1 MNGFNLSDIT
11 DAKLGTT
18 TLGSIYLGSTKLWPL
33 SNIDYSKEYLT
44 IKSLADNN
52 TITWTFTGSDPIQNV
67 IYWSKNGT
75 SWTSAIASTSDT
87 PVSLATLN
95 KGEKMYLKGEN
106 VTYASS
112 TSRYSHFNSDYEFNV
127 SGNIMSLIYGD
138 NFIGQT
144 TLPSSSYIFY
154 GIFSNSKVVDA
165 SNLILP
171 VTTLTNYCYR
181 NMFKGCTS
189 LTTAPEL
196 PATTLAS
203 SCYSNMFRGCTS
215 LTAAPEL
222 PATTLTGTYCYYYM
236 FQGCTSITA
245 APELPATTL
254 TNYCYSYMFNG
265 CTSLATAPVLPAT
278 TLANYCYYH
287 MFEGCSSLTTA
298 TELPATTLANGCYSY
313 MFYGCTSLGTAPI
326 LPATTLTSYCYAYM
340 FEGCSSLTTA
350 AQELPA
356 TTLATGCYM
365 SMFAATKITSAPEL
379 PATILADSCYRNMF
393 YGCASLIYPPTLNA
407 TILQPRCYQH
417 MFFGCTSLKTAP
429 ELPATTL
436 TNYCYAYMFQNCT
449 SLSYIKC
456 LATNISASNSHD
468 WWLYNVAST
477 GTFTKKAP
485 MTSWPS
491 GAHGIPSGWR
501 VVNV

>member
-11 DAKLGTT
+11 DAKLGAA
-18 TLGSIYLGSTKLWPL
+18 TLGGIYLGSTKLWPL
-33 SNIDYSKEYLT
+33 STDYSKEYLT
-44 IKSLADNN
+44 FESLADNN

-106 VTYASS
+106 VTYALS
-112 TSRYSHFNSDYEFNV
+112 TSEYSHFNSDYEFNV

-144 TLPSSSYIFY
+144 TLSSSYNFTSIFR
-154 GIFSNSKVVDA
+154 SSKVVDA

-171 VTTLTNYCYR
+171 ATTLTKLCYR
-181 NMFKGCTS
+181 SMFDGCTS
-189 LTTAPEL
+189 LATAPVL
-196 PATTLAS
+196 PATTLAQ
-203 SCYSNMFRGCTS
+203 SCYSN
-215 LTAAPEL
+215 
-222 PATTLTGTYCYYYM
+222 
-236 FQGCTSITA
+236 
-245 APELPATTL
+245 
-254 TNYCYSYMFNG
+254 MFNG

-278 TLANYCYYH
+278 TLANYCYY
-287 MFEGCSSLTTA
+287 
-298 TELPATTLANGCYSY
+298 N
-313 MFYGCTSLGTAPI
+313 MFYGCTSLATAPV
-326 LPATTLTSYCYAYM
+326 LPATTLASSCYAYM
-340 FEGCSSLTTA
+340 FEGCSSLATA
-350 AQELPA
+350 PELPA
-356 TTLATGCYM
+356 TTLANSCYM
-365 SMFAATKITSAPEL
+365 SMFAGTKITSAPEL

-477 GTFTKKAP
+477 GTFTKKAS

-491 GAHGIPSGWR
+491 GAHGIPSGWT

>member
-33 SNIDYSKEYLT
+33 STDYSKEYLT
-44 IKSLADNN
+44 FESLADNN

-106 VTYASS
+106 NKYASS
-112 TSRYSHFNSDYEFNV
+112 TSKYSHFNSDAKFNI

-138 NFIGQT
+138 NFIGHT
-144 TLPSSSYIFY
+144 TLPSAYSFVS
-154 GIFSNSKVVDA
+154 IFSNSKVYDA
-165 SNLILP
+165 YNLILP
-171 VTTLTNYCYR
+171 ATTLKPSCY
-181 NMFKGCTS
+181 NSMFYGCTS
-189 LTTAPEL
+189 LATAPELPATTLASGCDSSMFSSCTSLATAPALPATTLKPSCYSSMFSSCTSLATAPALPATTLASSCYSYMFYGCTSLATAPEL

-203 SCYSNMFRGCTS
+203 SCYSYMFEGCSS
-215 LTAAPEL
+215 LT
-222 PATTLTGTYCYYYM
+222 
-236 FQGCTSITA
+236 
-245 APELPATTL
+245 
-254 TNYCYSYMFNG
+254 
-265 CTSLATAPVLPAT
+265 TAPVLPAT
-278 TLANYCYYH
+278 TLAN
-287 MFEGCSSLTTA
+287 S
-298 TELPATTLANGCYSY
+298 
-313 MFYGCTSLGTAPI
+313 
-326 LPATTLTSYCYAYM
+326 
-340 FEGCSSLTTA
+340 
-350 AQELPA
+350 
-356 TTLATGCYM
+356 CYM

-393 YGCASLIYPPTLNA
+393 YGCASLRYPPTLNA

-436 TNYCYAYMFQNCT
+436 VTYCYAYMFQNCT

-456 LATNISASNSHD
+456 LATNISASNSHA

-477 GTFTKKAP
+477 GKFVKPISMHA
-485 MTSWPS
+485 WPAS
-491 GAHGIPSGWR
+491 AHGIPSNWT

>member
-44 IKSLADNN
+44 IESLADNN

-112 TSRYSHFNSDYEFNV
+112 ASKYSHFNSDYEFNV

-138 NFIGQT
+138 NFIGQI
-144 TLPSSSYIFY
+144 TLSSSYNFA
-154 GIFSNSKVVDA
+154 GIFRSSKVYDV

-171 VTTLTNYCYR
+171 TTTLTNFCYR
-181 NMFKGCTS
+181 YMFYDCTSLATAPVLPATTLSSSCYSSMFSGCTS
-189 LTTAPEL
+189 LTV
-196 PATTLAS
+196 
-203 SCYSNMFRGCTS
+203 
-215 LTAAPEL
+215 APEL
-222 PATTLTGTYCYYYM
+222 PATTLTGTYCYYNM
-236 FQGCTSITA
+236 FNGCTSLVTA
-245 APELPATTL
+245 PALPATTL
-254 TNYCYSYMFNG
+254 TKYCYREMFKG

-278 TLANYCYYH
+278 TLADICYAY
-287 MFEGCSSLTTA
+287 MFSGCTSLTVA
-298 TELPATTLANGCYSY
+298 PELPATTLAQSCYAY
-313 MFYGCTSLGTAPI
+313 MFYGCTSLVTAPV
-326 LPATTLTSYCYAYM
+326 LPATTLTSSCYAYM
-340 FEGCSSLTTA
+340 FEGCSSLATA
-350 AQELPA
+350 PELPA
-356 TTLATGCYM
+356 TTLANSCYM
-365 SMFAATKITSAPEL
+365 SMFAGTKITAAPEL
-379 PATILADSCYRNMF
+379 PATILTDSCYRNMF
-393 YGCASLIYPPTLNA
+393 YGCASLA
-407 TILQPRCYQH
+407 TAPVLPATTLQPRCYQH

-429 ELPATTL
+429 ELPAKTL
-436 TNYCYAYMFQNCT
+436 LTYCYAYMFQNCT

-477 GTFTKKAP
+477 GKFVKP
-485 MTSWPS
+485 TSMHAWPAS
-491 GAHGIPSGWR
+491 AHGIPSSWT

>member
-11 DAKLGTT
+11 DAKLGAT

-33 SNIDYSKEYLT
+33 STDYSKEYLT
-44 IKSLADNN
+44 FESLADNN

-75 SWTSAIASTSDT
+75 SWSSAIASTSDT
-87 PVSLATLN
+87 PVLLATLN

-106 VTYASS
+106 VTYALS
-112 TSRYSHFNSDYEFNV
+112 TSEYSHFNSDYEFDI

-144 TLPSSSYIFY
+144 TLSSSYNFVNIFK
-154 GIFSNSKVVDA
+154 SSKVVNA

-171 VTTLTNYCYR
+171 
-181 NMFKGCTS
+181 
-189 LTTAPEL
+189 
-196 PATTLAS
+196 
-203 SCYSNMFRGCTS
+203 
-215 LTAAPEL
+215 
-222 PATTLTGTYCYYYM
+222 ATTLTKLCYR
-236 FQGCTSITA
+236 S
-245 APELPATTL
+245 
-254 TNYCYSYMFNG
+254 MFNG

-278 TLANYCYYH
+278 TLANYCYY
-287 MFEGCSSLTTA
+287 
-298 TELPATTLANGCYSY
+298 N
-313 MFYGCTSLGTAPI
+313 MFYGCTSLATAPV
-326 LPATTLTSYCYAYM
+326 LPATTLAQSCYSYM

-350 AQELPA
+350 PVLPA
-356 TTLATGCYM
+356 TTLANSCYM

-393 YGCASLIYPPTLNA
+393 YGCTSLRYPPTLNA

-477 GTFTKKAP
+477 GTFTKKAS

>member
-33 SNIDYSKEYLT
+33 GTDYSKEYLT
-44 IKSLADNN
+44 FESLADNN

-106 VTYASS
+106 VTYALSKS
-112 TSRYSHFNSDYEFNV
+112 AYSHFNSDYEFNV

-144 TLPSSSYIFY
+144 TLSSSYNFT
-154 GIFSNSKVVDA
+154 GIFRSSKVYDA

-171 VTTLTNYCYR
+171 ATTLTKYCYR
-181 NMFKGCTS
+181 NMFYGCTS
-189 LTTAPEL
+189 LTAAPEL
-196 PATTLAS
+196 PATTLADI
-203 SCYSNMFRGCTS
+203 CYAYMFSGCTS

-222 PATTLTGTYCYYYM
+222 PATTLTGTYCYYNM
-236 FQGCTSITA
+236 F
-245 APELPATTL
+245 
-254 TNYCYSYMFNG
+254 YG
-265 CTSLATAPVLPAT
+265 CTSLVTAPVLPAT
-278 TLANYCYYH
+278 TLT
-287 MFEGCSSLTTA
+287 SS
-298 TELPATTLANGCYSY
+298 
-313 MFYGCTSLGTAPI
+313 
-326 LPATTLTSYCYAYM
+326 CYAYM
-340 FEGCSSLTTA
+340 FEGCSSLATA
-350 AQELPA
+350 PELPA
-356 TTLATGCYM
+356 TTLANSCYM
-365 SMFAATKITSAPEL
+365 SMFAGTKITAAPEL
-379 PATILADSCYRNMF
+379 PATTLADSCYRNMF
-393 YGCASLIYPPTLNA
+393 YGCASLRYQPTLNA

-429 ELPATTL
+429 ELPAKTL
-436 TNYCYAYMFQNCT
+436 VTYCYAYMFQNCT

-468 WWLYNVAST
+468 YWLYNVAST
-477 GTFTKKAP
+477 GKFVKPISMHA
-485 MTSWPS
+485 WPAS
-491 GAHGIPSGWR
+491 AHGIPSSWT

>member
-33 SNIDYSKEYLT
+33 SNIDYSQEYLT
-44 IKSLADNN
+44 IKSLSDNN
-52 TITWTFTGSDPIQNV
+52 TITWTFTGSTPIQNV

-75 SWTSAIASTSDT
+75 SWTSAIASTSNT

-106 VTYASS
+106 VNYALN
-112 TSRYSHFNSDYEFNV
+112 TSRYSHFNSDAEFNI

-144 TLPSSSYIFY
+144 TLSSSYNFVYIFK
-154 GIFSNSKVVDA
+154 SSKVVDA

-171 VTTLTNYCYR
+171 ATTLASSCYHG
-181 NMFKGCTS
+181 MFYGCTS
-189 LTTAPEL
+189 LATAPAL

-222 PATTLTGTYCYYYM
+222 SATTLTGTYCY
-236 FQGCTSITA
+236 
-245 APELPATTL
+245 
-254 TNYCYSYMFNG
+254 SYMFMG
-265 CTSLATAPVLPAT
+265 CTSLV
-278 TLANYCYYH
+278 
-287 MFEGCSSLTTA
+287 
-298 TELPATTLANGCYSY
+298 
-313 MFYGCTSLGTAPI
+313 
-326 LPATTLTSYCYAYM
+326 
-340 FEGCSSLTTA
+340 
-350 AQELPA
+350 
-356 TTLATGCYM
+356 
-365 SMFAATKITSAPEL
+365 
-379 PATILADSCYRNMF
+379 
-393 YGCASLIYPPTLNA
+393 
-407 TILQPRCYQH
+407 
-417 MFFGCTSLKTAP
+417 TAP

-436 TNYCYAYMFQNCT
+436 TNDCYGNMFRGCTSLTAAPELPATTLPNYCYEHMFYGCT

-456 LATNISASNSHD
+456 LATVSVSNSSSN
-468 WWLYNVAST
+468 WLKNVAAT
-477 GTFTKKAP
+477 GTFVKPTS
-485 MTSWPS
+485 MTSWSS
-491 GAHGIPSGWR
+491 GANGIPSGWT

>member
-11 DAKLGTT
+11 DAKLGAT
-18 TLGSIYLGSTKLWPL
+18 TLGGIYLGSTKLWPL
-33 SNIDYSKEYLT
+33 GTDYSKEYLT
-44 IKSLADNN
+44 IESLADNN

-67 IYWSKNGT
+67 IYWSKDGT

-106 VTYASS
+106 NNYASS
-112 TSRYSHFNSDYEFNV
+112 TSRYSHFNSDAEFNV

-144 TLPSSSYIFY
+144 TLSSSYNFVSIFKK
-154 GIFSNSKVVDA
+154 SKVVDA

-171 VTTLTNYCYR
+171 ATTLASNCYR
-181 NMFKGCTS
+181 SMFNSCTSLATAPELPATALADSCYSNMFNGCTS

-196 PATTLAS
+196 PATTLAPICYNYMFYGCS
-203 SCYSNMFRGCTS
+203 SLIT
-215 LTAAPEL
+215 APEL
-222 PATTLTGTYCYYYM
+222 PATTL
-236 FQGCTSITA
+236 
-245 APELPATTL
+245 
-254 TNYCYSYMFNG
+254 
-265 CTSLATAPVLPAT
+265 
-278 TLANYCYYH
+278 AN
-287 MFEGCSSLTTA
+287 S
-298 TELPATTLANGCYSY
+298 
-313 MFYGCTSLGTAPI
+313 
-326 LPATTLTSYCYAYM
+326 CYAYM
-340 FEGCSSLTTA
+340 FEGCSSLATA
-350 AQELPA
+350 PELPA
-356 TTLATGCYM
+356 TTLAASCYM
-365 SMFAATKITSAPEL
+365 SMFAGTKITAAPEL
-379 PATILADSCYRNMF
+379 PATILTDSCYRNMF
-393 YGCASLIYPPTLNA
+393 YGCSSLRYPPTLNA

-436 TNYCYAYMFQNCT
+436 VTYCYAYMFQNCT

-456 LATNISASNSHD
+456 LATNISASNSHV

-477 GTFTKKAP
+477 GTFTKKAS
-485 MTSWPS
+485 MTSWPAN
-491 GAHGIPSGWR
+491 AHGIPSGWT

>member
-33 SNIDYSKEYLT
+33 GNIDYSQEYLT

-75 SWTSAIASTSDT
+75 SWTSAIASTSNT

-106 VTYASS
+106 ATYALS
-112 TSRYSHFNSDYEFNV
+112 TSEYSHFDSDYEFNV

-138 NFIGQT
+138 NFIGQI
-144 TLPSSSYIFY
+144 TLSSSYNFVSIFK
-154 GIFSNSKVVDA
+154 GSKVVDA

-171 VTTLTNYCYR
+171 ATTLASSCYYG
-181 NMFKGCTS
+181 MFSVCTS
-189 LTTAPEL
+189 LVAAPAL

-203 SCYSNMFRGCTS
+203 SCYSNMLSGCTS

-222 PATTLTGTYCYYYM
+222 PATTLTGTYCYSYM
-236 FQGCTSITA
+236 FKGCTSLTTA
-245 APELPATTL
+245 TELPATTL
-254 TNYCYSYMFNG
+254 TADCYGYMFYGCTSLATAPVLPATTLENYCYEHMFQNCTSLTAAPALPATTLANYCYNNMFNG

-278 TLANYCYYH
+278 TLKLSCY
-287 MFEGCSSLTTA
+287 GS
-298 TELPATTLANGCYSY
+298 
-313 MFYGCTSLGTAPI
+313 MFYKCTSLA
-326 LPATTLTSYCYAYM
+326 
-340 FEGCSSLTTA
+340 
-350 AQELPA
+350 
-356 TTLATGCYM
+356 
-365 SMFAATKITSAPEL
+365 
-379 PATILADSCYRNMF
+379 
-393 YGCASLIYPPTLNA
+393 
-407 TILQPRCYQH
+407 
-417 MFFGCTSLKTAP
+417 TAP

-436 TNYCYAYMFQNCT
+436 AKSCYYYMLYGCT
-449 SLSYIKC
+449 SLIYIKC
-456 LATNISASNSHD
+456 LATDISASNSHTN
-468 WWLYNVAST
+468 WVSYVAAT
-477 GTFTKKAP
+477 GTFVKPAS
-485 MTSWPS
+485 MTSWSS
-491 GAHGIPSGWR
+491 GESGIPSGWT

>member
-33 SNIDYSKEYLT
+33 GTDYSKEYLT
-44 IKSLADNN
+44 FESLADNN

-106 VTYASS
+106 VTYALS
-112 TSRYSHFNSDYEFNV
+112 TSRYSHFNSDAEFNV

-144 TLPSSSYIFY
+144 TLSSTYNFVYIFK
-154 GIFSNSKVVDA
+154 SSKVVDA

-171 VTTLTNYCYR
+171 AKTLADYCY
-181 NMFKGCTS
+181 T
-189 LTTAPEL
+189 
-196 PATTLAS
+196 
-203 SCYSNMFRGCTS
+203 YMFRGCTS
-215 LTAAPEL
+215 LATAPKL
-222 PATTLTGTYCYYYM
+222 PATVLAYACYGNM
-236 FQGCTSITA
+236 FR
-245 APELPATTL
+245 
-254 TNYCYSYMFNG
+254 G
-265 CTSLATAPVLPAT
+265 CTSLATAPVLPAI
-278 TLANYCYYH
+278 TLADSCYKSMFYGCTSLTAAPELPVKTLADNCYEH
-287 MFEGCSSLTTA
+287 MFRDCTSLATAPILPATKLTSSCYAYMFEGCSSLATA
-298 TELPATTLANGCYSY
+298 TELPATTLANS
-313 MFYGCTSLGTAPI
+313 
-326 LPATTLTSYCYAYM
+326 
-340 FEGCSSLTTA
+340 
-350 AQELPA
+350 
-356 TTLATGCYM
+356 CYM
-365 SMFAATKITSAPEL
+365 SMFAGTKITAAPEL
-379 PATILADSCYRNMF
+379 PATILTDSCYRNMF

-436 TNYCYAYMFQNCT
+436 ATYCYAYMFQNCT

-477 GTFTKKAP
+477 GTFVKPTS
-485 MTSWPS
+485 MTSWPAN
-491 GAHGIPSGWR
+491 AHGIPSGWT

>member
-33 SNIDYSKEYLT
+33 GNIDYSQEYLT

-52 TITWTFTGSDPIQNV
+52 TITWTFTGSTPMQNV

-75 SWTSAIASTSDT
+75 SWTSAIASTSNT

-106 VTYASS
+106 VTYALSKS
-112 TSRYSHFNSDYEFNV
+112 AYSHFNSDYEFNV
-127 SGNIMSLIYGD
+127 YGNIMSLIYGD

-144 TLPSSSYIFY
+144 TLSSSYNFVHIFK
-154 GIFSNSKVVDA
+154 SSKVVNV

-171 VTTLTNYCYR
+171 ATTLTSSCY
-181 NMFKGCTS
+181 NGMFYGCTS
-189 LTTAPEL
+189 LTTAPVL

-203 SCYSNMFRGCTS
+203 SCYSNMFQNCTS

-222 PATTLTGTYCYYYM
+222 PATTLTGTYCYSYM
-236 FQGCTSITA
+236 FSGCTSLTA

-254 TNYCYSYMFNG
+254 TSDCYGYMFNG

-278 TLANYCYYH
+278 TLANYCYEH
-287 MFEGCSSLTTA
+287 MFQNCTSLTA
-298 TELPATTLANGCYSY
+298 APVLPATTLANYCYNN
-313 MFYGCTSLGTAPI
+313 MFNGCTSLATAPV
-326 LPATTLTSYCYAYM
+326 LPATTLKLSCYGSMFYKCTSLA
-340 FEGCSSLTTA
+340 TA
-350 AQELPA
+350 PVLPA
-356 TTLATGCYM
+356 TTLV
-365 SMFAATKITSAPEL
+365 K
-379 PATILADSCYRNMF
+379 SCYYYML
-393 YGCASLIYPPTLNA
+393 YG
-407 TILQPRCYQH
+407 
-417 MFFGCTSLKTAP
+417 
-429 ELPATTL
+429 
-436 TNYCYAYMFQNCT
+436 CT

-456 LATNISASNSHD
+456 LATDISASNSHAN
-468 WWLYNVAST
+468 WVEYVAAT
-477 GTFTKKAP
+477 GTFVKPAS
-485 MTSWPS
+485 MTSWSS
-491 GAHGIPSGWR
+491 GASGIPSGWR

>member
-33 SNIDYSKEYLT
+33 GTDYSKEYFT

-52 TITWTFTGSDPIQNV
+52 TITWTFTGSNPIQNV

-87 PVSLATLN
+87 PVSLASLN

-144 TLPSSSYIFY
+144 TLPSSLYIFY
-154 GIFSNSKVVDA
+154 SIFSNSKVVDA

-171 VTTLTNYCYR
+171 ATTLASNCYR

-196 PATTLAS
+196 PATTLA
-203 SCYSNMFRGCTS
+203 N
-215 LTAAPEL
+215 
-222 PATTLTGTYCYYYM
+222 YCYYHM
-236 FQGCTSITA
+236 FEDCTSITA

-254 TNYCYSYMFNG
+254 ATGCYSYMFNG
-265 CTSLATAPVLPAT
+265 CTSLIYPPTLNATILQPKCYQYMFEGCSSLTTAPELPATTLANSCYAYMFYGCTSLGTAPVLPAT
-278 TLANYCYYH
+278 TLANYCY
-287 MFEGCSSLTTA
+287 
-298 TELPATTLANGCYSY
+298 
-313 MFYGCTSLGTAPI
+313 
-326 LPATTLTSYCYAYM
+326 AYM
-340 FEGCSSLTTA
+340 F
-350 AQELPA
+350 
-356 TTLATGCYM
+356 
-365 SMFAATKITSAPEL
+365 K
-379 PATILADSCYRNMF
+379 
-393 YGCASLIYPPTLNA
+393 
-407 TILQPRCYQH
+407 
-417 MFFGCTSLKTAP
+417 
-429 ELPATTL
+429 
-436 TNYCYAYMFQNCT
+436 NCT

-456 LATNISASNSHD
+456 LATNISASNSHNS
-468 WWLYNVAST
+468 WLYNVAST
-477 GTFTKKAP
+477 GTFTKKAS

-491 GAHGIPSGWR
+491 GAHGIPSGWT

>member
-33 SNIDYSKEYLT
+33 SNIDYSQEYLT
-44 IKSLADNN
+44 IKSLSDNN

-75 SWTSAIASTSDT
+75 SWTSAIASTSNT

-112 TSRYSHFNSDYEFNV
+112 TSKYSHFNSDAEFNV

-144 TLPSSSYIFY
+144 KLSSSYNFVYIFKV
-154 GIFSNSKVVDA
+154 SKVVDA

-171 VTTLTNYCYR
+171 ATTLTSSCY
-181 NMFKGCTS
+181 NGMFRDCTS
-189 LTTAPEL
+189 LTAAPVL

-203 SCYSNMFRGCTS
+203 SCYNDMFRGCTS

-222 PATTLTGTYCYYYM
+222 PATTLTNDCYGYM
-236 FQGCTSITA
+236 FRD
-245 APELPATTL
+245 
-254 TNYCYSYMFNG
+254 
-265 CTSLATAPVLPAT
+265 CTSLATAPALPAT
-278 TLANYCYYH
+278 TLANYCYEH
-287 MFEGCSSLTTA
+287 MFQNCTSLTAAPT
-298 TELPATTLANGCYSY
+298 LPATTLAPSCYPY
-313 MFYGCTSLGTAPI
+313 MFSGCTSL
-326 LPATTLTSYCYAYM
+326 ATVPT
-340 FEGCSSLTTA
+340 
-350 AQELPA
+350 LPA
-356 TTLATGCYM
+356 TTLASSCYM
-365 SMFAATKITSAPEL
+365 SMFAGTKITAAPKL
-379 PATILADSCYRNMF
+379 PATTLAPSCYRNMF
-393 YGCASLIYPPTLNA
+393 YNCSSLIYPPTLNA

-417 MFFGCTSLKTAP
+417 MFFGCASLKTAP

-436 TNYCYAYMFQNCT
+436 VTYCYAYMFQNCT
-449 SLSYIKC
+449 SLSHIKC
-456 LATNISASNSHD
+456 LATDISASNSHKN
-468 WWLYNVAST
+468 WLLNVAAT
-477 GTFTKKAP
+477 GTFVKP
-485 MTSWPS
+485 SSMTSWSS

>member
-33 SNIDYSKEYLT
+33 GNIDYSQEYLT

-75 SWTSAIASTSDT
+75 SWTSAIASTSNT

-106 VTYASS
+106 TTYASS
-112 TSRYSHFNSDYEFNV
+112 ASRYSHFNSDYEFNV

-138 NFIGQT
+138 NFIGQI
-144 TLPSSSYIFY
+144 TLSSSYNFV
-154 GIFSNSKVVDA
+154 GIFSSSKVYDA

-171 VTTLTNYCYR
+171 ATTLTNYCYR
-181 NMFKGCTS
+181 YMFYGCTS
-189 LTTAPEL
+189 LVTAPEL
-196 PATTLAS
+196 PATTLSS
-203 SCYSNMFRGCTS
+203 SCYSSMFSGCTS

-222 PATTLTGTYCYYYM
+222 PATTLTGTYCYYNM
-236 FQGCTSITA
+236 FSGCTSLVTA
-245 APELPATTL
+245 PVLPATTLTSSCYAYMFEGCSSLATAPELPATTL
-254 TNYCYSYMFNG
+254 ANSCYISMFRG

-278 TLANYCYYH
+278 TLANSCY
-287 MFEGCSSLTTA
+287 A
-298 TELPATTLANGCYSY
+298 Y
-313 MFYGCTSLGTAPI
+313 MFYGCTSLATAPV
-326 LPATTLTSYCYAYM
+326 LP
-340 FEGCSSLTTA
+340 
-350 AQELPA
+350 
-356 TTLATGCYM
+356 
-365 SMFAATKITSAPEL
+365 
-379 PATILADSCYRNMF
+379 
-393 YGCASLIYPPTLNA
+393 A

-436 TNYCYAYMFQNCT
+436 VTYCYAYMFQNCT
-449 SLSYIKC
+449 LLSYIKC
-456 LATNISASNSHD
+456 LATNISASNSHAN
-468 WWLYNVAST
+468 WVAYVAAT
-477 GTFTKKAP
+477 GTFVKPAS
-485 MTSWPS
+485 MHAWPAS
-491 GAHGIPSGWR
+491 AHGIPSGWT

>member
-11 DAKLGTT
+11 DAKLGAT
-18 TLGSIYLGSTKLWPL
+18 TLGGIYLGSTKLWPL
-33 SNIDYSKEYLT
+33 GTDYSKEYLT
-44 IKSLADNN
+44 FESLADNN

-106 VTYASS
+106 DTYASS

-138 NFIGQT
+138 NFIGQI
-144 TLPSSSYIFY
+144 TLSSSYNFALIFR
-154 GIFSNSKVVDA
+154 SSKVYDA

-171 VTTLTNYCYR
+171 ATTLTNFCYR
-181 NMFKGCTS
+181 SMFNGCTS
-189 LTTAPEL
+189 LAAAPEL

-203 SCYSNMFRGCTS
+203 SCYRNMFYGCTS
-215 LTAAPEL
+215 LATAPEL
-222 PATTLTGTYCYYYM
+222 PATTLANNCYSYM
-236 FQGCTSITA
+236 FEGCSSLATAPELPATTLANSCYMSMFAGTKITA
-245 APELPATTL
+245 APELPATIL
-254 TNYCYSYMFNG
+254 T
-265 CTSLATAPVLPAT
+265 
-278 TLANYCYYH
+278 
-287 MFEGCSSLTTA
+287 
-298 TELPATTLANGCYSY
+298 
-313 MFYGCTSLGTAPI
+313 
-326 LPATTLTSYCYAYM
+326 
-340 FEGCSSLTTA
+340 
-350 AQELPA
+350 
-356 TTLATGCYM
+356 
-365 SMFAATKITSAPEL
+365 
-379 PATILADSCYRNMF
+379 DSCYRNMF
-393 YGCASLIYPPTLNA
+393 YGCASLRYPPTLNA

-436 TNYCYAYMFQNCT
+436 ATYCYAYMFQNCT

-456 LATNISASNSHD
+456 LATNISASNSHY

-477 GTFTKKAP
+477 GTFTKKAS

>member
-33 SNIDYSKEYLT
+33 SNIDYSQEYLT

-52 TITWTFTGSDPIQNV
+52 TITWTFTGSTPIQNV

-106 VTYASS
+106 ATYAPSV
-112 TSRYSHFNSDYEFNV
+112 SRYSHFNSDYEFNV

-138 NFIGQT
+138 NFIGQI
-144 TLPSSSYIFY
+144 TLSSSYNFT
-154 GIFSNSKVVDA
+154 GIFKSSKVYDA

-171 VTTLTNYCYR
+171 ATTLTSSCYNGMFRGCTSLVAAPTLSATTLASSCYSNMFQNCTSLTTAPELPATTLTGTYCYS
-181 NMFKGCTS
+181 NMFQGCTS

-196 PATTLAS
+196 PATTLTNDCYAYMFY
-203 SCYSNMFRGCTS
+203 SCTSLATAPALPATTLANYCYEHMFQNCTS
-215 LTAAPEL
+215 LTAAPAL
-222 PATTLTGTYCYYYM
+222 PATTLANYCYNNM
-236 FQGCTSITA
+236 FNGCTSLATA
-245 APELPATTL
+245 PALPATTL
-254 TNYCYSYMFNG
+254 KLSCYGSMFYK

-278 TLANYCYYH
+278 TLANYCYSS
-287 MFEGCSSLTTA
+287 MFYKCTSLATA
-298 TELPATTLANGCYSY
+298 PVLPATKLV
-313 MFYGCTSLGTAPI
+313 
-326 LPATTLTSYCYAYM
+326 
-340 FEGCSSLTTA
+340 
-350 AQELPA
+350 
-356 TTLATGCYM
+356 
-365 SMFAATKITSAPEL
+365 K
-379 PATILADSCYRNMF
+379 SCY
-393 YGCASLIYPPTLNA
+393 Y
-407 TILQPRCYQH
+407 
-417 MFFGCTSLKTAP
+417 
-429 ELPATTL
+429 
-436 TNYCYAYMFQNCT
+436 YMLYDCT

-456 LATNISASNSHD
+456 LATDISASNSHKN
-468 WWLYNVAST
+468 WVAYVAAT
-477 GTFTKKAP
+477 GTFVKPAS

-491 GAHGIPSGWR
+491 DENGIPSGWT

>member
-33 SNIDYSKEYLT
+33 GTDYSKEYLT
-44 IKSLADNN
+44 FESLADNN

-106 VTYASS
+106 ATYASS
-112 TSRYSHFNSDYEFNV
+112 ASKYSHFNSDYEFNV

-138 NFIGQT
+138 NFIGQI
-144 TLPSSSYIFY
+144 TLSSSYNFT
-154 GIFSNSKVVDA
+154 GIFRSSKVYDA

-171 VTTLTNYCYR
+171 ATTLTNYCYR
-181 NMFKGCTS
+181 YMFYDCTS
-189 LTTAPEL
+189 LVTAPAL
-196 PATTLAS
+196 PATTLSS
-203 SCYSNMFRGCTS
+203 SCYSSMFSGCTS

-222 PATTLTGTYCYYYM
+222 PATTLTGTYCYYNM
-236 FQGCTSITA
+236 FSGCTSLVT

-254 TNYCYSYMFNG
+254 TKYCYRNMFSG
-265 CTSLATAPVLPAT
+265 CTSLVTAPVLPAT
-278 TLANYCYYH
+278 TLAD
-287 MFEGCSSLTTA
+287 
-298 TELPATTLANGCYSY
+298 
-313 MFYGCTSLGTAPI
+313 I
-326 LPATTLTSYCYAYM
+326 CYAYM
-340 FEGCSSLTTA
+340 FEGCSSLATA
-350 AQELPA
+350 PELPA
-356 TTLATGCYM
+356 TTLANSCYM
-365 SMFAATKITSAPEL
+365 SMFAGTKITAAPEL
-379 PATILADSCYRNMF
+379 PATILTDSCYRNMF

-436 TNYCYAYMFQNCT
+436 LTYCYAYMFQNCT

-477 GTFTKKAP
+477 GKFVKP
-485 MTSWPS
+485 TSMHAWPAS
-491 GAHGIPSGWR
+491 AHGIPSSWT

>member
-33 SNIDYSKEYLT
+33 GTDYSKEYFT
-44 IKSLADNN
+44 IESLADNN

-112 TSRYSHFNSDYEFNV
+112 SSRYSHFNSDYEFNV

-144 TLPSSSYIFY
+144 TLSSSYNFV
-154 GIFSNSKVVDA
+154 GIFKSSKVYDA

-171 VTTLTNYCYR
+171 
-181 NMFKGCTS
+181 
-189 LTTAPEL
+189 
-196 PATTLAS
+196 
-203 SCYSNMFRGCTS
+203 
-215 LTAAPEL
+215 
-222 PATTLTGTYCYYYM
+222 ATTLTKYCYRSM
-236 FQGCTSITA
+236 FS
-245 APELPATTL
+245 
-254 TNYCYSYMFNG
+254 G

-278 TLANYCYYH
+278 TLADYCYSH
-287 MFEGCSSLTTA
+287 MFSGCTSLATA
-298 TELPATTLANGCYSY
+298 PVLPATTLADYCYSH
-313 MFYGCTSLGTAPI
+313 MFYGCTSLATAPI
-326 LPATTLTSYCYAYM
+326 LPATTLTNYCYIYM
-340 FEGCSSLTTA
+340 FEGCSSLITA
-350 AQELPA
+350 PELPA
-356 TTLATGCYM
+356 TTLANGCYM
-365 SMFAATKITSAPEL
+365 SMFAATKITAAPEL
-379 PATILADSCYRNMF
+379 PATTLADSCYRNMF
-393 YGCASLIYPPTLNA
+393 YGCASLRYPPTLNA

-436 TNYCYAYMFQNCT
+436 ATYCYAYMFQNCT

-477 GTFTKKAP
+477 GTFVKP
-485 MTSWPS
+485 SSMYSWPAN
-491 GAHGIPSGWR
+491 AHGIPSGWT

>member
-33 SNIDYSKEYLT
+33 GTDYSKEYLT

-112 TSRYSHFNSDYEFNV
+112 ASRYSHFNSDAEFNI

-138 NFIGQT
+138 NFIGQA
-144 TLPSSSYIFY
+144 TLSSTYNFV
-154 GIFSNSKVVDA
+154 GIFRSSKVYDA

-171 VTTLTNYCYR
+171 
-181 NMFKGCTS
+181 
-189 LTTAPEL
+189 
-196 PATTLAS
+196 ATTLA
-203 SCYSNMFRGCTS
+203 
-215 LTAAPEL
+215 
-222 PATTLTGTYCYYYM
+222 
-236 FQGCTSITA
+236 
-245 APELPATTL
+245 
-254 TNYCYSYMFNG
+254 NYCYSNMFNG

-278 TLANYCYYH
+278 TLESSCYSNMFQNCTSLTAAPELPVTTLANYCY
-287 MFEGCSSLTTA
+287 A
-298 TELPATTLANGCYSY
+298 Y
-313 MFYGCTSLGTAPI
+313 MFYGCTSLATAPV
-326 LPATTLTSYCYAYM
+326 LPATKLTTSCYAYM
-340 FEGCSSLTTA
+340 FEGCSSLATAPVLSATTLANSCYMSMFAGTKITA
-350 AQELPA
+350 APELPA
-356 TTLATGCYM
+356 TTLAN
-365 SMFAATKITSAPEL
+365 
-379 PATILADSCYRNMF
+379 SCYRNMF

-417 MFFGCTSLKTAP
+417 MFFGCTSLKNAP
-429 ELPATTL
+429 ELPAKTL
-436 TNYCYAYMFQNCT
+436 ATYCYAYMFQNCT

-477 GTFTKKAP
+477 GTFVKSSS
-485 MTSWPS
+485 MYSWPAN
-491 GAHGIPSGWR
+491 AHGIPSGWT

>member
-33 SNIDYSKEYLT
+33 STDYSKEYLT
-44 IKSLADNN
+44 FESLADNN

-106 VTYASS
+106 VTYALS
-112 TSRYSHFNSDYEFNV
+112 TSEYSHFNSDYEFNV

-144 TLPSSSYIFY
+144 TLSSSYNFVRIFN
-154 GIFSNSKVVDA
+154 SSKVVNA

-171 VTTLTNYCYR
+171 
-181 NMFKGCTS
+181 
-189 LTTAPEL
+189 
-196 PATTLAS
+196 
-203 SCYSNMFRGCTS
+203 
-215 LTAAPEL
+215 
-222 PATTLTGTYCYYYM
+222 ATTLTKLCYR
-236 FQGCTSITA
+236 S
-245 APELPATTL
+245 
-254 TNYCYSYMFNG
+254 MFNG
-265 CTSLATAPVLPAT
+265 CTSLSTAPVLPAT
-278 TLANYCYYH
+278 TLANYCYY
-287 MFEGCSSLTTA
+287 
-298 TELPATTLANGCYSY
+298 N
-313 MFYGCTSLGTAPI
+313 MFYGCTSLSTAPV
-326 LPATTLTSYCYAYM
+326 LPATTLENNCYSYM
-340 FEGCSSLTTA
+340 FEGCSSLITA
-350 AQELPA
+350 PELPA
-356 TTLATGCYM
+356 TTLADSCYM
-365 SMFAATKITSAPEL
+365 SMFAATKITAAPEL

-393 YGCASLIYPPTLNA
+393 YGCASLRYPPALNA

-436 TNYCYAYMFQNCT
+436 VTYCYAYMFQNCT
-449 SLSYIKC
+449 SLSHIKC

-477 GTFTKKAP
+477 GKFVKP
-485 MTSWPS
+485 TSMHAWPAS
-491 GAHGIPSGWR
+491 AHGIPSSWT

>member
-52 TITWTFTGSDPIQNV
+52 TITWTFTGSTPMQNY

-75 SWTSAIASTSDT
+75 SWTSAIASTANT

-106 VTYASS
+106 VTYALN
-112 TSRYSHFNSDYEFNV
+112 TSRYSRFNSDYEFNV

-144 TLPSSSYIFY
+144 TLSSSYNFVNIFK
-154 GIFSNSKVVDA
+154 GSKVVDA

-171 VTTLTNYCYR
+171 ATTLTSSCY
-181 NMFKGCTS
+181 NGMFSGCTS
-189 LTTAPEL
+189 LTTAPVL

-203 SCYSNMFRGCTS
+203 SCYSNMLRGCTS

-222 PATTLTGTYCYYYM
+222 PATTLTGTYCYSYM
-236 FQGCTSITA
+236 FDSCTSLATA
-245 APELPATTL
+245 PVLPATTL
-254 TNYCYSYMFNG
+254 TADCYGYMFYG

-278 TLANYCYYH
+278 TLANYCYEH
-287 MFEGCSSLTTA
+287 MFQ
-298 TELPATTLANGCYSY
+298 N
-313 MFYGCTSLGTAPI
+313 CTSLTA
-326 LPATTLTSYCYAYM
+326 
-340 FEGCSSLTTA
+340 
-350 AQELPA
+350 
-356 TTLATGCYM
+356 
-365 SMFAATKITSAPEL
+365 
-379 PATILADSCYRNMF
+379 
-393 YGCASLIYPPTLNA
+393 
-407 TILQPRCYQH
+407 
-417 MFFGCTSLKTAP
+417 AP

-436 TNYCYAYMFQNCT
+436 ENYCYNNMFNGCTSLATAPVVPATTLKLSCYGSMFYKCTSLATAPVLPATTLANYCYSSMFYKCTSLATAPVLPATTLVKSCYYYMFYGCT

-456 LATNISASNSHD
+456 LATDISASKSSLN
-468 WWLYNVAST
+468 WLTNVATT
-477 GTFTKKAP
+477 GTFVKPAS
-485 MTSWPS
+485 MTSWS
-491 GAHGIPSGWR
+491 SDANGIPSGWT

>member
-1 MNGFNLSDIT
+1 MNGFNISDATHIKLGGNDIT
-11 DAKLGTT
+11 AL
-18 TLGSIYLGSTKLWPL
+18 YLGSTKLWPL

-44 IKSLADNN
+44 IESLADNN

-112 TSRYSHFNSDYEFNV
+112 ASKYSHFNSDYEFNV

-138 NFIGQT
+138 NFIGQI
-144 TLPSSSYIFY
+144 TLSSSYNFA
-154 GIFSNSKVVDA
+154 GIFRSSKVYDA

-171 VTTLTNYCYR
+171 
-181 NMFKGCTS
+181 
-189 LTTAPEL
+189 
-196 PATTLAS
+196 
-203 SCYSNMFRGCTS
+203 
-215 LTAAPEL
+215 
-222 PATTLTGTYCYYYM
+222 
-236 FQGCTSITA
+236 
-245 APELPATTL
+245 ATTL
-254 TNYCYSYMFNG
+254 TNFCYRYMFYD

-278 TLANYCYYH
+278 TLAQ
-287 MFEGCSSLTTA
+287 S
-298 TELPATTLANGCYSY
+298 
-313 MFYGCTSLGTAPI
+313 
-326 LPATTLTSYCYAYM
+326 
-340 FEGCSSLTTA
+340 
-350 AQELPA
+350 
-356 TTLATGCYM
+356 CYM
-365 SMFAATKITSAPEL
+365 SMFAATKITAAPEL
-379 PATILADSCYRNMF
+379 PATILADSCYAYMF
-393 YGCASLIYPPTLNA
+393 YGCTSLVTAPVLPA
-407 TILQPRCYQH
+407 TILQPKCYQH
-417 MFFGCTSLKTAP
+417 MFFRCASLKTAP

-436 TNYCYAYMFQNCT
+436 VTYCYAYMFQNCT

-477 GTFTKKAP
+477 GKFVKP
-485 MTSWPS
+485 TSMHAWPAS
-491 GAHGIPSGWR
+491 AHGIPSSWT

>member
-1 MNGFNLSDIT
+1 MMHGFNLSDIT

-33 SNIDYSKEYLT
+33 GTDYSKEYLT

-112 TSRYSHFNSDYEFNV
+112 ASRYSHFNSDAEFNI

-138 NFIGQT
+138 NFIGQA
-144 TLPSSSYIFY
+144 TLSSTYNFV
-154 GIFSNSKVVDA
+154 GIFRSSKVYDA

-171 VTTLTNYCYR
+171 
-181 NMFKGCTS
+181 
-189 LTTAPEL
+189 
-196 PATTLAS
+196 ATTLA
-203 SCYSNMFRGCTS
+203 
-215 LTAAPEL
+215 
-222 PATTLTGTYCYYYM
+222 
-236 FQGCTSITA
+236 
-245 APELPATTL
+245 
-254 TNYCYSYMFNG
+254 NYCYSNMFNG

-278 TLANYCYYH
+278 TLASSCY
-287 MFEGCSSLTTA
+287 A
-298 TELPATTLANGCYSY
+298 Y
-313 MFYGCTSLGTAPI
+313 MFYGCTSLATAPV
-326 LPATTLTSYCYAYM
+326 LPATKLTTSCYAYM
-340 FEGCSSLTTA
+340 FEGCSSLATAPVLSATTLANSCYMSMFAGTKITA
-350 AQELPA
+350 APELPA
-356 TTLATGCYM
+356 TTLAN
-365 SMFAATKITSAPEL
+365 
-379 PATILADSCYRNMF
+379 SCYRNMF

-417 MFFGCTSLKTAP
+417 MFFGCTSLKNAP
-429 ELPATTL
+429 ELPAKTL
-436 TNYCYAYMFQNCT
+436 ATYCYAYMFQNCT

-477 GTFTKKAP
+477 GTFVKSSS
-485 MTSWPS
+485 MYSWPAN
-491 GAHGIPSGWR
+491 AHGIPSGWT